1 MPRHSPASPPPGPLS
16 AASIRPA
23 RVEDAPLLADFL
35 ARLMAALGEGPLA
48 AGAAPRLADHGFGA
62 DPRFEALIAEAAG
75 PAAAQR
81 SGYALFWPIYDTDT
95 GGPVMYL
102 SDLFVAEAWRGGG
115 LALDLMAAV
124 AAAGHGRRAIRG
136 WSGKCWSAI
145 PGRAPSIAD
154 WRRRATTRSWSIAPA
169 MISAGSR
176 PRGSR
181 SRLASQI

>member
-1 MPRHSPASPPPGPLS
+1 M
-16 AASIRPA
+16 
-23 RVEDAPLLADFL
+23 
-35 ARLMAALGEGPLA
+35 
-48 AGAAPRLADHGFGA
+48 
-62 DPRFEALIAEAAG
+62 G
-75 PAAAQR
+75 PAV
-81 SGYALFWPIYDTDT
+81 GYALFWPIYDTDT

-102 SDLFVAEAWRGGG
+102 SDLFVTEAWRGGG

-124 AAAGHGRRAIRG
+124 ARRAMAAGHKGMV
-136 WSGKCWSAI
+136 WEVLEHN

-176 PRGSR
+176 PRGWR